1 MKKTITVEE
10 KQLEK
15 IENIIKVAN
24 KIEKKLNNT
33 LTTIR
38 VNEKTTKEKNIYI
51 QGTSEHYTVPVKVAN
66 ITVNINTDT
75 IDNIKEKFIIYAKI
89 EHIENM
95 HNRVKVFNEKIFD
108 MYSLEELKALEPNCE
123 HCNTSR
129 YRKYTYLLYDTHK
142 KKIIQIARTCMKK
155 YTLIE
160 NIERYLDYLEAI
172 SQFGEIKEFN
182 DETMTKEGWYN
193 YYGNSET
200 YYNKLEVVTII
211 KEMTNKY
218 GYASKQ
224 QGYKKSTYERVVE
237 ELQQE
242 KNIVIDTT
250 VTEDIQEYLS
260 YNKKKYYKNYRK
272 DDDNFLFS
280 LEKIL
285 SYDFIQ
291 RKDVGILCCFYNS
304 LEQIRNKVKEIEE
317 INSITKDNSN
327 VEIQEGKRIELKGLM
342 VDNNRTYNNDY
353 GFGTT
358 TTYYYFKDK
367 NNTYLWKSSRIFDEL
382 QIGKIVNIKGT
393 IKSIEVDKIILTRCK
408 LI

>member
-1 MKKTITVEE
+1 MEKTITVEE
-10 KQLEK
+10 NQLEK
-15 IENIIKVAN
+15 IESLIKVTN

-51 QGTSEHYTVPVKVAN
+51 YGTDEHYTVPVKVAN
-66 ITVNINTDT
+66 ITININTDT
-75 IDNIKEKFIIYAKI
+75 IDNVKEKFIIYAKI

-108 MYSLEELKALEPNCE
+108 MYSLEELKALEPKCE
-123 HCNTSR
+123 HCNTNR
-129 YRKYTYLLYDTHK
+129 YRKYTYLLYDMHK

-160 NIERYLDYLEAI
+160 NIERYLDYLEVI

-193 YYGNSET
+193 YYGNSVA

-211 KEMTNKY
+211 KEIINKY

-224 QGYKKSTYERVVE
+224 QGYKKSTYERVME
-237 ELQQE
+237 ELRQR
-242 KNIVIDTT
+242 KNIIVDST
-250 VTEDIQEYLS
+250 VADDIREFLEYD
-260 YNKKKYYKNYRK
+260 KKKYYKNYRRE
-272 DDDNFLFS
+272 DDNFIFS

-291 RKDVGILCCFYNS
+291 RKDAGILCCFYNS
-304 LEQIRNKVKEIEE
+304 LEYIRNKVKEIEE

-327 VEIQEGKRIELKGLM
+327 IEIQEGKRIELKGLI

-382 QIGKIVNIKGT
+382 QIGKIINIKGT
-393 IKSIEVDKIILTRCK
+393 VKSIEADKIILTRCK

>member
-1 MKKTITVEE
+1 MIKLFKFKSEINLTDGDTKT
-10 KQLEK
+10 L
-15 IENIIKVAN
+15 IK
-24 KIEKKLNNT
+24 
-33 LTTIR
+33 
-38 VNEKTTKEKNIYI
+38 
-51 QGTSEHYTVPVKVAN
+51 
-66 ITVNINTDT
+66 
-75 IDNIKEKFIIYAKI
+75 KFIIYAKI

-108 MYSLEELKALEPNCE
+108 MYSLEELKALEPKCE
-123 HCNTSR
+123 HCNTNR

-193 YYGNSET
+193 YYGNSVA
-200 YYNKLEVVTII
+200 YCNKLEAVTII
-211 KEMTNKY
+211 KEITNKY

-224 QGYKKSTYERVVE
+224 QGYKKSTYERVIE
-237 ELQQE
+237 ELRQR
-242 KNIVIDTT
+242 KNIIVDST
-250 VTEDIQEYLS
+250 VADDIKEFLEYD
-260 YNKKKYYKNYRK
+260 KKKYYKNYRRE
-272 DDDNFLFS
+272 DDNFIFS

-291 RKDVGILCCFYNS
+291 RKDIGILCYFYNS

-327 VEIQEGKRIELKGLM
+327 VEIQEGKRIELKGLV
-342 VDNNRTYNNDY
+342 VDNNRTYNNDF

-382 QIGKIVNIKGT
+382 QIGKIINIKGT
-393 IKSIEVDKIILTRCK
+393 VKSIEADKIILTRCK